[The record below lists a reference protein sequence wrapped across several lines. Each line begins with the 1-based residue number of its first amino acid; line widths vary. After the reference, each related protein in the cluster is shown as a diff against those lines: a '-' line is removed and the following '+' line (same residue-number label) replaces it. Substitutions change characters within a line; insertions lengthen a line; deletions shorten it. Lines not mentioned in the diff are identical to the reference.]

1 MKIVKS
7 NSISAFGGM
16 NFVFEYLNKLNIS
29 DILSDSLPKLNPNS
43 RYSWKDLFYSFLSIY
58 FCGGDCIE
66 DIHTNLRP
74 HFENN
79 PYIKLPSPDTL
90 LKRLSEL
97 ATENQI
103 CKTKRG
109 SVEHEFN
116 SNEEL
121 CKLNMAI
128 LSKLGVLNSQEL
140 TLDYDNTI
148 IFNEKSDSKMTYK
161 RDYGYQPGVCTINE
175 EHILYIENRN
185 GNSDAKSFQIDTLQ
199 RMFGALEKVKTSK
212 VSHFRADAASYQY
225 EVIELLNEKSE
236 FFYVGCR
243 NSYVEKYFTQ
253 VQDWTTAKDEF
264 GELQVGSILIT
275 PFSQQAREYKATP
288 KLYRLLVKRR
298 LRNDGQ
304 MNIITQ
310 DAYDYRA
317 ILTNNFDMTDLEV
330 ANFYAKRGNM
340 ERQFDILKNDFGWQ
354 CLPFST
360 LNKNSVFLYFSAIC
374 RNLYN
379 NVINYFSTKCKSIKP
394 TDRIKKFIFRFIIL
408 PAKWIKQ
415 SRQMKLKV
423 YNPAFVYT

>member
-1 MKIVKS
+1 MKVIKS
-7 NSISAFGGM
+7 NSISAFGGI
-16 NFVFEYLNKLNIS
+16 NFVFEHLNRLNIS
-29 DILSDSLPKLNPNS
+29 DIITESLPKLKHNS

-58 FCGGDCIE
+58 YCGGEHIE

-79 PYIKLPSPDTL
+79 PYVKLPSPDTL

-97 ATENQI
+97 ATENQT
-103 CKTKRG
+103 CRTKRG
-109 SVEHEFN
+109 SVEHKFN
-116 SNEEL
+116 NNEIL

-185 GNSDAKSFQIDTLQ
+185 GNSAANSFQTDTLQ
-199 RMFGALEKVKTSK
+199 RMFGALDKYTTSK

-225 EVIELLNEKSE
+225 EVIELLNQKTK
-236 FFYVGCR
+236 FFYIGCR
-243 NSYVEKYFTQ
+243 NSYVEKYFPQ
-253 VQDWTTAKDEF
+253 VQDWTTTQDEF
-264 GELQVGSILIT
+264 GELQVGSITIT
-275 PFSQQAREYKATP
+275 PFKHQAKNHKAIP
-288 KLYRLLVKRR
+288 KPYRLLVKRR
-298 LRNDGQ
+298 LKKDGQ
-304 MNIITQ
+304 INMVTQ

-354 CLPFST
+354 YLPFSS

-374 RNLYN
+374 RNLYK
-379 NVINYFSTKCKSIKP
+379 NVIEHFSAKCKSLKP
-394 TDRIKKFIFRFIIL
+394 TYRIKKFIFRFIIL

-423 YNPAFVYT
+423 YNPSFGFT